1 MIAPETLTAS
11 SVLTDTDTH
20 RPLRLPVRRRSEKLK
35 RAFDVVLGLPMLV
48 LSIPVIAVTWMAVR
62 LTSAGPGFYSQVR
75 VGRNGRHY
83 RIYKVRT
90 MYHNCEKGSG
100 ATWCTRHDPR
110 ITPVGRILRKLHLD
124 ELPQLWN
131 VLLGDMSLVGP
142 RPERPEFVKPLSEA
156 IPGYGERH
164 LVRPGVTG
172 LAQIQLP
179 SDTDFESVRTKL
191 VLDQCYVG
199 TGSIWLDLRVMLG
212 TAVYL
217 LGFSY
222 DRVRRVMR
230 LPNPLVDGTSGD
242 SAGSVLPAAT
252 ATPVTAAPAPVKP
265 QASRQKGTGVSDRD
279 PVACGRE

>member
-11 SVLTDTDTH
+11 SALTDTDTH
-20 RPLRLPVRRRSEKLK
+20 RPLRLPVRHRSEKLK
-35 RAFDVVLGLPMLV
+35 RAFDVVFGLPMLV
-48 LSIPVIAVTWMAVR
+48 LSIPIIAVTWMAVR

-90 MYHNCEKGSG
+90 MYHNCENGSG
-100 ATWCTRHDPR
+100 AKWCTRHDPR
-110 ITPVGRILRKLHLD
+110 VTPVGRVLRKLHLD

-131 VLLGDMSLVGP
+131 VLIGDMSLVGP

-179 SDTDFESVRTKL
+179 ADTDFESVRTKL

-199 TGSIWLDLRVMLG
+199 TGSLWLDLKVMLG
-212 TAVYL
+212 TGLYL
-217 LGFSY
+217 MGLSY
-222 DRVRRVMR
+222 DRIRRVMR
-230 LPNPLVDGTSGD
+230 LPNPLVDRGD
-242 SAGSVLPAAT
+242 SAGSVLLT
-252 ATPVTAAPAPVKP
+252 TTAPAKP
-265 QASRQKGTGVSDRD
+265 QQARPKNSGISDRD

>member
-11 SVLTDTDTH
+11 SVLADTDTH
-20 RPLRLPVRRRSEKLK
+20 RPLRLPVRHRSEKLK
-35 RAFDVVLGLPMLV
+35 RVFDVLVGLPMLV
-48 LSIPVIAVTWMAVR
+48 LSLPVIAVTWMAVR
-62 LTSAGPGFYSQVR
+62 FTSAGPGFYSQVR
-75 VGRNGRHY
+75 VGQNGRHY

-110 ITPVGRILRKLHLD
+110 ITPVGRVLRKLHLD

-199 TGSIWLDLRVMLG
+199 SGSIWLDLRVMLG
-212 TAVYL
+212 TVVYL
-217 LGFSY
+217 MGFSY
-222 DRVRRVMR
+222 DRVRRMMR
-230 LPNPLVDGTSGD
+230 LPNPLVDSGD
-242 SAGSVLPAAT
+242 SASSVLPT
-252 ATPVTAAPAPVKP
+252 TTAPAKP
-265 QASRQKGTGVSDRD
+265 QPARQKGTGISDRD